1 MHSTL
6 QDATTLNTGRCN
18 TLKIVE
24 KEMTPIDKLI
34 VHFRKNITL
43 TDDEAEIVGGCFTIV
58 ELKKKEILL
67 FVGDHSSHMRFI
79 SEGCLRSYY
88 MDDDAKEHIIHFGVE
103 EWWINDL
110 YSYLTSTPAKQFI
123 QAIENSVV
131 LQIHKD
137 KLNEL
142 YNTVPAIE
150 RFFRLKFQKAYVSL
164 QERTINSMSK
174 KAEDRYIEFR
184 SKYRDIEQRVP
195 QYMVASYL
203 GITPEF
209 LSSLRK
215 KSLPNLS

>member
-1 MHSTL
+1 
-6 QDATTLNTGRCN
+6 
-18 TLKIVE
+18 
-24 KEMTPIDKLI
+24 MTPINKLI
-34 VHFRKNITL
+34 IHFRKSITL
-43 TDDEAEIVGGCFTIV
+43 TDYEAEVVSGYFTIV

-88 MDDDAKEHIIHFGVE
+88 MDEDAKEHIIQFGIE
-103 EWWINDL
+103 DWWINDL
-110 YSYLTSTPAKQFI
+110 YSYLTNTPAKQFI

-142 YNTVPAIE
+142 YTIVPTIE
-150 RFFRLKFQKAYVSL
+150 RFFRFKFEKAYVSL
-164 QERTINSMSK
+164 QERTINTMSK
-174 KAEDRYIEFR
+174 TAEERYIEFR

-203 GITPEF
+203 GITPEH
-209 LSSLRK
+209 LSTIRK
-215 KSLPNLS
+215 CLHK

>member
-1 MHSTL
+1 MN
-6 QDATTLNTGRCN
+6 QIN
-18 TLKIVE
+18 
-24 KEMTPIDKLI
+24 KLI
-34 VHFRKNITL
+34 IHFRKSITL
-43 TDDEAEIVGGCFTIV
+43 TDYEAEVVSGCFTIV

-88 MDDDAKEHIIHFGVE
+88 MDGEAKEHVIQFGIE
-103 EWWINDL
+103 DWWINDL
-110 YSYLTSTPAKQFI
+110 YSYLTNTPSKQFI
-123 QAIENSVV
+123 QAIENSLV

-142 YNTVPAIE
+142 YDTVPAIE